1 MIVSLDA
8 GKTLD
13 KIEHLLMIKAFSDL
27 GIEGNFFSLVKGVYE
42 KPTVNVIFNDD
53 RLTAFPL

>member
-42 KPTVNVIFNDD
+42 KPTVNIIFNDD